1 VTKLSLLDADKI
13 VFLVIQSWWSF
24 GQSIVSYYK
33 NKISNLVPYNNKGKI
48 MKKRTLS
55 LYTAA
60 ATLAMAFTAPA
71 LSQDLTLEE
80 IIVTATKRA
89 EGLQEVPIA
98 ISVMSGQEM
107 SAKGLTKME
116 DLSMYMPNVHVAEA
130 SAGTQMFIRGI
141 GSGVNYGF
149 EQSVG
154 TFVDGVYFGRGRSAR
169 GKFLDIE
176 RVEVLK
182 GPQSTLF
189 GKNTIAGALN
199 ITTAQPTEE
208 FEGYVSAGYTTE
220 LEAMTIT
227 SVISGPLSDSVRGR
241 LAVRAYEDEG
251 YVRNLAADGVDG
263 PQNESVYARATLAI
277 DVNEDWT
284 ATIKAEHGY
293 VDVLG
298 RQELISNTDTSLATG
313 GAAALYGTPFGSTN
327 FEAGFGYTTYE
338 QNVRNMPL
346 YDDTESNIFQVT
358 LDGTYAGHGVKA
370 VIGYTDYEFN
380 NSLDSDYSPLRLLN
394 RGRNEQHE
402 QFSAELIISSP
413 LDDKFEYLA
422 GAFYQTEELSNER
435 FTHVDMSAVGP
446 LQANI
451 FGLLNASNPAL
462 GGASFTQAVLNPLF
476 PGALPADMLLNTA
489 DHNGI
494 FDATAENFFNQDS
507 DSWSVFAEGT
517 YHVSDSFRITAGL
530 RYSEDEKDMSKSS
543 QVLYI
548 NDWLVANGYADK
560 VKNTAT
566 IPLPF
571 VAAVYKNALNLVAV
585 HDYTRERKEDHVTG
599 HVNFQWD
606 MNNDA
611 MVYLEIGNGYK
622 AGGFDEDNGMGREI
636 ETVAGVTDDLADFE
650 DESVETVELGAKINL
665 ADGRGRLN
673 IAAFMSTYEDVQVS
687 TFDGNAGFVVG
698 NAAESE
704 VQGIETDVLFRLT
717 EEFTLNGAF
726 AYLDATYKSFP
737 GAGCN
742 LAQSLLVSR
751 GCVQDLSGKPLQF
764 APEYTANIGIS
775 YETELS
781 SGLLLS
787 AGLDYNWTD
796 DVVVSADLDET
807 LVQESFGKLNARIA
821 IAGNDQWQVSLTGK
835 NLTDEATFMWGND
848 IPLGPQGFN
857 GSYFKLIDPPRT
869 VEIAAR
875 LNF

>member
-1 VTKLSLLDADKI
+1 
-13 VFLVIQSWWSF
+13 
-24 GQSIVSYYK
+24 
-33 NKISNLVPYNNKGKI
+33 
-48 MKKRTLS
+48 MKKLTLS

-60 ATLAMAFTAPA
+60 ATLAMAVSAPA
-71 LSQDLTLEE
+71 LSQALTLEE

-220 LEAMTIT
+220 LEASTIT
-227 SVISGPLSDSVRGR
+227 AMVSGPLSDSVRGR
-241 LAVRAYEDEG
+241 LAVRSYDDKG

-277 DVNEDWT
+277 DLNEDWT

-298 RQELISNTDTSLATG
+298 RQELISDTDLSIG
-313 GAAALYGTPFGSTN
+313 PSAALYGSPLGSTN

-338 QNVRNMPL
+338 QNVRDLPL
-346 YDDTESNIFQVT
+346 FDDTESNIFQVT
-358 LDGTYAGHGVKA
+358 LDGVAGEHGVKA
-370 VIGYTDYEFN
+370 VIGYTDYEFT
-380 NSLDSDYSPLRLLN
+380 NSLDSDYSPLKLLN

-413 LDDKFEYLA
+413 SDDKFEYLA
-422 GAFYQTEELSNER
+422 GAFFQTEELSNDR
-435 FTHVDMSAVGP
+435 YTHVDLSAVAP
-446 LQANI
+446 LQNGVFA
-451 FGLLNASNPAL
+451 LLNAANPAL
-462 GGASFTQAVLNPLF
+462 GGASFAQAVLGGNLS
-476 PGALPADMLLNTA
+476 AATQS
-489 DHNGI
+489 GI
-494 FDATAENFFNQDS
+494 LDATARSYFEQEA

-517 YHVSDSFRITAGL
+517 YNINDSFRVTAGL
-530 RYSEDEKDMSKSS
+530 RYSEDEKDMSKRGTASNIDPTAASS
-543 QVLYI
+543 TLSVPQL
-548 NDWLVANGYADK
+548 
-560 VKNTAT
+560 
-566 IPLPF
+566 
-571 VAAVYKNALNLVAV
+571 AAVYGQALKLATV
-585 HDYTRERKEDHVTG
+585 HAYTRDRKEDHVTG
-599 HVNFQWD
+599 HVNLQWD
-606 MNNDA
+606 MNDDA
-611 MVYLEIGNGYK
+611 MVYLELGNGYK

-636 ETVAGVTDDLADFE
+636 ETVNGVTDDLADFE
-650 DESVETVELGAKINL
+650 DESVETIEIGAKINL

-673 IAAFMSTYEDVQVS
+673 IAAFSSNYEDVQVS

-704 VQGIETDVLFRLT
+704 VQGIEADVLYRLT
-717 EEFTLNGAF
+717 EELTFNGAF

-742 LAQSLLVSR
+742 LAQSLVWTGTG
-751 GCVQDLSGKPLQF
+751 GCVQDLSGQPLQF
-764 APEYTANIGIS
+764 APEHTANIGVT
-775 YETELS
+775 YERALS
-781 SGLLLS
+781 SGLMLS
-787 AGLDYNWTD
+787 AGLDYNWSD
-796 DVVVSADLDET
+796 DVVVSADLDEN
-807 LVQESFGKLNARIA
+807 LVQKSFGKLNARIA
-821 IAGNDQWQVSLTGK
+821 IAGNDQWQVSVVGK
-835 NLTDEATFMWGND
+835 NLLSEDTFMWGND
-848 IPLGPQGFN
+848 IPLGSLGFQGA
-857 GSYFKLIDPPRT
+857 YFKLIDPPRT
-869 VEIAAR
+869 VEITAR
-875 LNF
+875 MNF

>member
-1 VTKLSLLDADKI
+1 
-13 VFLVIQSWWSF
+13 
-24 GQSIVSYYK
+24 
-33 NKISNLVPYNNKGKI
+33 
-48 MKKRTLS
+48 MKKLTLS

-60 ATLAMAFTAPA
+60 ATLAMAVSVPA
-71 LSQDLTLEE
+71 LSQGLTLEE

-130 SAGTQMFIRGI
+130 SAGTQLFIRGI

-189 GKNTIAGALN
+189 GKNTVAGALN

-208 FEGYVSAGYTTE
+208 FEGYISAGYTTE

-241 LAVRAYEDEG
+241 LAVRAYDDKG

-263 PQNESVYARATLAI
+263 PQNESVYVRGTLAI

-293 VDVLG
+293 VDILG
-298 RQELISNTDTSLATG
+298 RQELISDINLATG
-313 GAAALYGTPFGSTN
+313 PSAGLYGSPLGSTN

-338 QNVRNMPL
+338 QNVRDFPL
-346 YDDTESNIFQVT
+346 FDDTESNIFQVT
-358 LDGTYAGHGVKA
+358 LDGVAADHGIKA
-370 VIGYTDYEFN
+370 IIGYTDYEFT
-380 NSLDSDYSPLRLLN
+380 NSLDSDYSPLKLLN

-402 QFSAELIISSP
+402 QISAELIISSP
-413 LDDKFEYLA
+413 SDDKFEYLA
-422 GAFYQTEELSNER
+422 GAFYQTEELSNDR
-435 FTHVDMSAVGP
+435 YTHVDLSAVAP
-446 LQANI
+446 LQNGV
-451 FGLLNASNPAL
+451 FNLLNAANPLL
-462 GGASFTQAVLNPLF
+462 GGASFAQAVLGGNLS
-476 PGALPADMLLNTA
+476 AATQS
-489 DHNGI
+489 GI
-494 FDATAENFFNQDS
+494 LDATARSYFNQDA
-507 DSWSVFAEGT
+507 DSWSAFAEGT
-517 YHVSDSFRITAGL
+517 YNLTDTFRVTAGL
-530 RYSEDEKDMSKSS
+530 RYSEDNKDVSKGGTVSYIDPTAASS
-543 QVLYI
+543 T
-548 NDWLVANGYADK
+548 LV
-560 VKNTAT
+560 V
-566 IPLPF
+566 PQL
-571 VAAVYKNALNLVAV
+571 AAVYEKALKLAKI
-585 HDYTRERKEDHVTG
+585 HAYTRDRKEDHVTG
-599 HVNFQWD
+599 HVNLQWD
-606 MNNDA
+606 MTNDA
-611 MVYLEIGNGYK
+611 MVYLELGNGYK
-622 AGGFDEDNGMGREI
+622 AGGFDEDNGMGREV
-636 ETVAGVTDDLADFE
+636 ETVNGVTDDLADFE
-650 DESVETVELGAKINL
+650 DESVETIELGAKINL

-673 IAAFMSTYEDVQVS
+673 IAAFMSNYEDVQVS

-704 VQGIETDVLFRLT
+704 VQGIEADILFRLT
-717 EEFTLNGAF
+717 EELTLNGAF

-742 LAQSLLVSR
+742 VGQTLAWSGTG
-751 GCVQDLSGKPLQF
+751 GCTQDMTGQPLQF
-764 APEYTANIGIS
+764 APEHTANIGIS

-796 DVVVSADLDET
+796 DVVVAADLDEK

-821 IAGNDQWQVSLTGK
+821 IAGNDQWQVSVVGK
-835 NLTDEATFMWGND
+835 NLLSEETFMWGND
-848 IPLGPQGFN
+848 IPLGTLGFY

-869 VEIAAR
+869 VEISAR
-875 LNF
+875 MNF

>member
-1 VTKLSLLDADKI
+1 
-13 VFLVIQSWWSF
+13 
-24 GQSIVSYYK
+24 
-33 NKISNLVPYNNKGKI
+33 
-48 MKKRTLS
+48 MKKLTLS

-60 ATLAMAFTAPA
+60 ATLAMAVSAPA
-71 LSQDLTLEE
+71 LSQGLTLEE

-89 EGLQEVPIA
+89 VGLQEVPIA

-130 SAGTQMFIRGI
+130 SAGTQLFIRGI

-176 RVEVLK
+176 RIEVLK

-189 GKNTIAGALN
+189 GKNTVAGALN

-220 LEAMTIT
+220 LEAMTLT

-263 PQNESVYARATLAI
+263 PQNESLYVRGTLAI

-293 VDVLG
+293 VDILG
-298 RQELISNTDTSLATG
+298 RQELISDINLATG
-313 GAAALYGTPFGSTN
+313 PSAALYGSPLGSTN

-338 QNVRNMPL
+338 QNVRDFPL
-346 YDDTESNIFQVT
+346 FDDTESNIFQVT
-358 LDGTYAGHGVKA
+358 LDGVAADHGIKA
-370 VIGYTDYEFN
+370 IIGYTDYEFT
-380 NSLDSDYSPLRLLN
+380 NSLDSDYSPLKLLN

-402 QFSAELIISSP
+402 QISAELIISSP
-413 LDDKFEYLA
+413 SDDKFEYLA
-422 GAFYQTEELSNER
+422 GAFYQTEELSNDR
-435 FTHVDMSAVGP
+435 YTHVDLSAVAP
-446 LQANI
+446 LQNGV
-451 FGLLNASNPAL
+451 FNLLNAANPLL
-462 GGASFTQAVLNPLF
+462 GGASFAQAVLGGNLSAATQS
-476 PGALPADMLLNTA
+476 GILDVTA
-489 DHNGI
+489 RNY
-494 FDATAENFFNQDS
+494 FNQDA
-507 DSWSVFAEGT
+507 DSWSAFAEGT
-517 YHVSDSFRITAGL
+517 YNVTDTFRVTAGL
-530 RYSEDEKDMSKSS
+530 RYSEDNKDVSKGGTVSYIDPTAASS
-543 QVLYI
+543 T
-548 NDWLVANGYADK
+548 LV
-560 VKNTAT
+560 
-566 IPLPF
+566 IPQL
-571 VAAVYKNALNLVAV
+571 AAVYEKALKLAKV
-585 HDYTRERKEDHVTG
+585 HAYTRDRKEDHVTG
-599 HVNFQWD
+599 HVNLQWD
-606 MNNDA
+606 MTNDA
-611 MVYLEIGNGYK
+611 MVYLELGNGYK

-636 ETVAGVTDDLADFE
+636 ETVNGVTDDLADFE
-650 DESVETVELGAKINL
+650 DESVETIELGAKINL

-673 IAAFMSTYEDVQVS
+673 VAAFMSNYEDVQVS

-704 VQGIETDVLFRLT
+704 VQGIEADILFRLT
-717 EEFTLNGAF
+717 EELTLNGAF

-742 LAQSLLVSR
+742 VGQTLAWSGTG
-751 GCVQDLSGKPLQF
+751 GCTQDLTGQPLQF
-764 APEYTANIGIS
+764 APEHTANIGIS

-796 DVVVSADLDET
+796 DVVVAADLDEK

-821 IAGNDQWQVSLTGK
+821 IAGNDQWQVSVVGK
-835 NLTDEATFMWGND
+835 NLLSEETFMWGND
-848 IPLGPQGFN
+848 IPLGTLGFY

-869 VEIAAR
+869 VELSAR
-875 LNF
+875 MNF

>member
-1 VTKLSLLDADKI
+1 
-13 VFLVIQSWWSF
+13 
-24 GQSIVSYYK
+24 
-33 NKISNLVPYNNKGKI
+33 
-48 MKKRTLS
+48 MKKLTLS

-60 ATLAMAFTAPA
+60 ATLAMAVSAPA
-71 LSQDLTLEE
+71 LSQGLTLEE

-89 EGLQEVPIA
+89 VGLQEVPIA

-130 SAGTQMFIRGI
+130 SAGTQLFIRGI

-189 GKNTIAGALN
+189 GKNTVAGALN

-220 LEAMTIT
+220 LEAMTLT

-263 PQNESVYARATLAI
+263 PQNESLYVRGTLAI

-293 VDVLG
+293 VDILG
-298 RQELISNTDTSLATG
+298 RQELISDINLATG
-313 GAAALYGTPFGSTN
+313 PSAALYGSPLGSTN

-338 QNVRNMPL
+338 QNVRDFPL
-346 YDDTESNIFQVT
+346 FDDTESNIFQVT
-358 LDGTYAGHGVKA
+358 LDGVAADHGIKA
-370 VIGYTDYEFN
+370 IIGYTDYEFT
-380 NSLDSDYSPLRLLN
+380 NSLDSDYSPLKLLN

-402 QFSAELIISSP
+402 QISAELIISSP
-413 LDDKFEYLA
+413 SDDKFEYLA
-422 GAFYQTEELSNER
+422 GAFYQTEELSNDR
-435 FTHVDMSAVGP
+435 YTHIDLSAVGP
-446 LQANI
+446 LQNGV
-451 FGLLNASNPAL
+451 FGLLNAANPLL
-462 GGASFTQAVLNPLF
+462 GGASFAQAVLGGNLSAATQS
-476 PGALPADMLLNTA
+476 GILDVTA
-489 DHNGI
+489 RNY
-494 FDATAENFFNQDS
+494 FNQDA
-507 DSWSVFAEGT
+507 DSWSAFAEGT
-517 YHVSDSFRITAGL
+517 YNVTDTFRVTAGL
-530 RYSEDEKDMSKSS
+530 RYSEDNKDVSKGGTVSYIDPTAASS
-543 QVLYI
+543 T
-548 NDWLVANGYADK
+548 LV
-560 VKNTAT
+560 
-566 IPLPF
+566 IPQL
-571 VAAVYKNALNLVAV
+571 AAVYEKALKLAKV
-585 HDYTRERKEDHVTG
+585 HAYTRDRKEDHVTG
-599 HVNFQWD
+599 HVNLQWD
-606 MNNDA
+606 MTNDA
-611 MVYLEIGNGYK
+611 MVYLELGNGYK

-636 ETVAGVTDDLADFE
+636 ETVNGVTDDLADFE
-650 DESVETVELGAKINL
+650 DESVETIELGAKINL

-673 IAAFMSTYEDVQVS
+673 VAAFMSNYEDVQVS

-704 VQGIETDVLFRLT
+704 VQGIEADILFRLT
-717 EEFTLNGAF
+717 EELTLNGAF

-742 LAQSLLVSR
+742 VGQTLAWSGTG
-751 GCVQDLSGKPLQF
+751 GCTQDLTGQPLQF
-764 APEYTANIGIS
+764 APEHTANIGIS

-796 DVVVSADLDET
+796 DVVVAADLDEK

-821 IAGNDQWQVSLTGK
+821 IAGNDQWQVSVVGK
-835 NLTDEATFMWGND
+835 NLLSEETFMWGND
-848 IPLGPQGFN
+848 IPLGTLGFY

-869 VEIAAR
+869 VELSAR
-875 LNF
+875 MNF

>member
-1 VTKLSLLDADKI
+1 
-13 VFLVIQSWWSF
+13 
-24 GQSIVSYYK
+24 
-33 NKISNLVPYNNKGKI
+33 
-48 MKKRTLS
+48 MKKLTLS

-60 ATLAMAFTAPA
+60 ATLAMAVSAPA
-71 LSQDLTLEE
+71 LSQGLMLEE

-130 SAGTQMFIRGI
+130 SAGTQLFIRGI

-189 GKNTIAGALN
+189 GKNTVAGALN

-220 LEAMTIT
+220 LEAMTLT

-241 LAVRAYEDEG
+241 LAVRGYEDEG

-263 PQNESVYARATLAI
+263 PQNESLYVRGTLAI

-293 VDVLG
+293 VDILG
-298 RQELISNTDTSLATG
+298 RQELISDINLATG
-313 GAAALYGTPFGSTN
+313 PSAGLYGSPLGSTN

-338 QNVRNMPL
+338 QNVRDFPL
-346 YDDTESNIFQVT
+346 FDDTESNIFQVT
-358 LDGTYAGHGVKA
+358 LDGVAADHGIKA
-370 VIGYTDYEFN
+370 IIGYTDYEFT
-380 NSLDSDYSPLRLLN
+380 NSLDSDYSPLKLLN

-402 QFSAELIISSP
+402 QISAELIISSP
-413 LDDKFEYLA
+413 SDDKFEYLA
-422 GAFYQTEELSNER
+422 GAFYQTEELSNDR
-435 FTHVDMSAVGP
+435 YTHIDLSAVGP
-446 LQANI
+446 LQNGV
-451 FGLLNASNPAL
+451 FGLLNAANPLL
-462 GGASFTQAVLNPLF
+462 GGASFAQAVLGGNLS
-476 PGALPADMLLNTA
+476 AATQS
-489 DHNGI
+489 GI
-494 FDATAENFFNQDS
+494 LDATARSYFNQDA
-507 DSWSVFAEGT
+507 DSWSAFAEGT
-517 YHVSDSFRITAGL
+517 YNVTDTFRVTAGL
-530 RYSEDEKDMSKSS
+530 RYSEDNKDVSKGGTVSYIDPTAASS
-543 QVLYI
+543 TLIVPQL
-548 NDWLVANGYADK
+548 
-560 VKNTAT
+560 
-566 IPLPF
+566 
-571 VAAVYKNALNLVAV
+571 AAVYEKALKLAKV
-585 HDYTRERKEDHVTG
+585 HAYTRDRKEDHVTG
-599 HVNFQWD
+599 HVNLQWD
-606 MNNDA
+606 MTNDA
-611 MVYLEIGNGYK
+611 MVYLELGNGYK
-622 AGGFDEDNGMGREI
+622 AGGFDEDNGMGREV
-636 ETVAGVTDDLADFE
+636 ETVNGVTDDLADFE
-650 DESVETVELGAKINL
+650 DESVETIELGAKINL

-673 IAAFMSTYEDVQVS
+673 VAAFMSNYEDVQVS

-704 VQGIETDVLFRLT
+704 VQGIEADILFRLT
-717 EEFTLNGAF
+717 EELTLNGAF

-742 LAQSLLVSR
+742 VGQTLAWSGTG
-751 GCVQDLSGKPLQF
+751 GCTQDMTGQPLQF
-764 APEYTANIGIS
+764 APEHTANIGIS

-796 DVVVSADLDET
+796 DVVVAADLDDK
-807 LVQESFGKLNARIA
+807 LIQESFGKLNARIA
-821 IAGNDQWQVSLTGK
+821 IAGNDQWQVSVVGK
-835 NLTDEATFMWGND
+835 NLLSEETFMWGND
-848 IPLGPQGFN
+848 IPLGTLGFY

-869 VEIAAR
+869 VELSAR
-875 LNF
+875 MNF

>member
-1 VTKLSLLDADKI
+1 
-13 VFLVIQSWWSF
+13 
-24 GQSIVSYYK
+24 
-33 NKISNLVPYNNKGKI
+33 
-48 MKKRTLS
+48 MKKLTLS

-60 ATLAMAFTAPA
+60 ATLAMAVSAPA
-71 LSQDLTLEE
+71 LSQGLTLEE

-89 EGLQEVPIA
+89 VGLQEVPIA

-130 SAGTQMFIRGI
+130 SAGTQLFIRGI

-189 GKNTIAGALN
+189 GKNTVAGALN

-220 LEAMTIT
+220 LEAMTLT

-263 PQNESVYARATLAI
+263 PQNESLYVRGTLAI

-293 VDVLG
+293 VDILG
-298 RQELISNTDTSLATG
+298 RQELISDINLATG
-313 GAAALYGTPFGSTN
+313 PSAGLYGSPLGSTN

-338 QNVRNMPL
+338 QNVRDFPL
-346 YDDTESNIFQVT
+346 FDDTESNIFQVT
-358 LDGTYAGHGVKA
+358 LDGVAADHGIKA
-370 VIGYTDYEFN
+370 IIGYTDYEFT
-380 NSLDSDYSPLRLLN
+380 NSLDSDYSPLKLLN

-402 QFSAELIISSP
+402 QISAELIISSP
-413 LDDKFEYLA
+413 SDDKFEYLA
-422 GAFYQTEELSNER
+422 GAFYQTEELSNDR
-435 FTHVDMSAVGP
+435 YTHVDLSAVAP
-446 LQANI
+446 LQNGV
-451 FGLLNASNPAL
+451 FGLLNAPNPLL
-462 GGASFTQAVLNPLF
+462 GGASFAQAVLGGNLSAATQS
-476 PGALPADMLLNTA
+476 GILDVTA
-489 DHNGI
+489 RNY
-494 FDATAENFFNQDS
+494 FNQDA
-507 DSWSVFAEGT
+507 DSWSAFAEGT
-517 YHVSDSFRITAGL
+517 YNVTDTFRVTAGL
-530 RYSEDEKDMSKSS
+530 RYSEDNKDVSKGGTVSYIDPTAASS
-543 QVLYI
+543 T
-548 NDWLVANGYADK
+548 LV
-560 VKNTAT
+560 
-566 IPLPF
+566 IPQL
-571 VAAVYKNALNLVAV
+571 AAVYEKALKLAKV
-585 HDYTRERKEDHVTG
+585 HAYTRDRKEDHVTG
-599 HVNFQWD
+599 HVNLQWD
-606 MNNDA
+606 MTNDA
-611 MVYLEIGNGYK
+611 MVYLELGNGYK

-636 ETVAGVTDDLADFE
+636 ETVNGVTDDLADFE
-650 DESVETVELGAKINL
+650 DESVETIELGAKINL

-673 IAAFMSTYEDVQVS
+673 VAAFMSNYEDVQVS

-704 VQGIETDVLFRLT
+704 VQGIEADILFRLT
-717 EEFTLNGAF
+717 EELTLNGAF

-742 LAQSLLVSR
+742 VGQTLAWSGTG
-751 GCVQDLSGKPLQF
+751 GCTQDLTGQPLQF
-764 APEYTANIGIS
+764 APEHTANIGIS

-796 DVVVSADLDET
+796 DVVVAADLDEK

-821 IAGNDQWQVSLTGK
+821 IAGNDQWQVSVVGK
-835 NLTDEATFMWGND
+835 NLLSEETFMWGND
-848 IPLGPQGFN
+848 IPLGTLGFY

-869 VEIAAR
+869 VELSAR
-875 LNF
+875 MNF